1 MSAESCSKWR
11 KAGLGRVMFEV
22 AHNRDPWAL
31 FMYALSELLYRQA
44 LRTARRAPAHSRAE
58 LRQAMRNEIEK
69 NKHCNDKQ
77 KIRFFISEGLQRLKG
92 LDEMLDMTG
101 RKLSS
106 DSRSRLLSREKVFF
120 FIHLLP
126 PPETPSFAVVVV
138 ELRLV
143 DLVVVVA

>member
-1 MSAESCSKWR
+1 MAHYMDLQAFILR
-11 KAGLGRVMFEV
+11 ARV
-22 AHNRDPWAL
+22 L
-31 FMYALSELLYRQA
+31 KLYRQA
-44 LRTARRAPAHSRAE
+44 LRTARRAPAHSA

-92 LDEMLDMTG
+92 LDEMLDMMG

-126 PPETPSFAVVVV
+126 PPET
-138 ELRLV
+138 V
-143 DLVVVVA
+143 DLLSRYAANCSHLSRWSWWSCV